1 MKFAIFKENSK
12 WAHALL
18 AAFIFALAFTLR
30 VVGADWG
37 MPRNDLHPDEAF
49 VFEEAYKCA
58 LNRTFETRI
67 YFRPNHVSIKLNTI
81 LYIGI
86 QEFVFEPQGKGDF
99 AVNFEEHFSLFMTAS
114 RILNALI
121 GTGIV
126 VFAYLIARFF
136 DKRKAL
142 YAAFLFAVL
151 ASFIEHS
158 HYLTPDIPL
167 LFFLMGTL
175 WAALCYS
182 RKPSVGMLFWMSF
195 FTALAVC
202 EKYPGLYG
210 CLIIAVSVIMTH
222 IKKPLLIVRDGFLAI
237 FFLILGITAISP
249 VLIIDFREVYHTM
262 QGQNKTLHLGADGLN
277 FPETLW
283 YYSKTAAVSLG
294 LILTLC
300 CLYGIVRSFKENF
313 KPALLVFSLLIYIL
327 PISSLKIHW
336 ERYTLPIYA
345 VGLLFAA
352 LGSFYVWE
360 DLKKVTAR
368 SKWLKTGLLI
378 VLFILPSLSQLT
390 GGIAS
395 TSRFLAPDSR
405 IALQPVFAEMGITTD
420 NADHDCN
427 TPLDPS
433 GFYGAF
439 SNYEGCDPGH
449 FKYGQSP
456 KYLVTSSAQ
465 RDAVLASKPEMYGG
479 IAKFYNLLD
488 EEYTLV
494 KLFPVRNP
502 EPKFLEAYN
511 IVYNAKTVIGYLK
524 GAMQGFEIRVYAL
537 Y

>member
-1 MKFAIFKENSK
+1 MKFAIFKKNSK

-121 GTGIV
+121 GTGVV

-158 HYLTPDIPL
+158 HYLAPDIPL

-313 KPALLVFSLLIYIL
+313 KPTLLVFSLLIYIL

-368 SKWLKTGLLI
+368 SKWLETGLLI

-511 IVYNAKTVIGYLK
+511 IVYNAKTVIDYLK

>member
-121 GTGIV
+121 GTGVV

-313 KPALLVFSLLIYIL
+313 KPTLLVFSLLIYIL

-368 SKWLKTGLLI
+368 SKWLETGLLI